1 MKIPKLPLA
10 LLFVSVAALL
20 TSCDEDGF
28 CLEGEGGLET
38 RELELRDFNGVAVS
52 GNHKVY
58 ISKGSRQ
65 RVEVSGQANVLDELE
80 QGVENGVWDIEFDRC
95 LRNHKQV
102 EVYITLP
109 ELERV
114 SVGGN
119 GNLVVENVFETS
131 SFDASVSGSG
141 SIMLRVAAQ
150 DLEARISGSG
160 TIRAAGVATN
170 QDVSISGSGNYMAF
184 DVDSREAK
192 VSISGSGEAGL
203 KVDAQLDVDISGSGK
218 VYYQGSPA
226 VNTSISGSG
235 KVIKK

>member
-1 MKIPKLPLA
+1 MRIPTLSLA
-10 LLFVSVAALL
+10 LIFVSVSILL
-20 TSCDEDGF
+20 SSCDEDGF
-28 CLEGEGGLET
+28 CLEGEGGIET
-38 RELELRDFNGVAVS
+38 RELDLREFNGVEVS

-58 ISKGSRQ
+58 ISKGNRQ
-65 RVEVSGQANVLDELE
+65 YVEVRGQANVLDELE
-80 QGVENGVWDIEFDRC
+80 KDIENGVWDIEFNRC
-95 LRNHKQV
+95 LRNHEQV

-109 ELERV
+109 ELQSA

-119 GNLVVENVFETS
+119 GNLVVEDVFETS

-150 DLEARISGSG
+150 DLGVRISGSG

-170 QDVSISGSGNYMAF
+170 QDISISGSGNYRAF
-184 DVDSREAK
+184 DVDSREAE
-192 VSISGSGEAGL
+192 VSISGSGEAEL
-203 KVDAQLDVDISGSGK
+203 KVDELLNVGISGSGR
-218 VYYQGSPA
+218 VYYQGSPT